1 MRKVQIAL
9 VALLVSAG
17 AVRAGIEVLGIEVL
31 GIEVL
36 GIEVLADGIEVLSV
50 TSPVPAEAEMVAT
63 MFDGQE
69 WLEVDM
75 APIDGLGMST
85 VKFPELIANCC
96 RLEVRRG
103 IEVLAISTWN
113 GSDWE

>member
-1 MRKVQIAL
+1 MRKVQFAL
-9 VALLVSAG
+9 VALAVTAG
-17 AVRAGIEVLGIEVL
+17 VVYAGIEVL

-50 TSPVPAEAEMVAT
+50 ATPVPAEADMVAT

-75 APIDGLGMST
+75 APIGPMGMAT
-85 VKFPELIANCC
+85 VKFPELIANRC
-96 RLEVRRG
+96 RIEVRRG
-103 IEVLAISTWN
+103 IEVLAVSTYN